1 MNSLAYGCDESKT
14 KTEKKKKNN
23 NAKGNIDKV

>member
-14 KTEKKKKNN
+14 KTEKKKNN